1 MKKSVSKFKL
11 ILALFVAML
20 IGAVTVQAQTTY
32 DLWICGTQVTAL
44 NKDNLAVIPG
54 VTGTV
59 SYNPVTKILRLEN
72 ASITITGNV
81 NAVYSK
87 IENLTIELIGNSNT
101 INVNA
106 YSPLHFEGKPST
118 ILGGGTLTITNWAN
132 DYAICVSGGASLT
145 IKNCT
150 VNAIG
155 GKRGIT
161 GSGNQGT
168 LSIENATVT
177 AKGTSEGSITYFA
190 NISLNGCII
199 SEPIGGRISTDVFVA
214 VRDSAG
220 NIIKNTVKIV
230 PTYDLWICSKQVTG
244 ANKNNLNTIP
254 GVTGKINYNPNTKTL
269 TLDSVTIAPQGKYS
283 AISSKL
289 DGLKIELIG
298 NNTIDMDT
306 VSASGIFLDSTSATI
321 NGNGVLNV
329 SSTKEAIVASKS
341 SLSIKNCKVN
351 SISNI
356 AGISGAYTNSSL
368 SIDNATVTAIGTSNG
383 SIIAFNGGISLTNSI
398 IVQPIGAKITGAN
411 VTDTNGTIIKT
422 EVKIIAIY
430 DLWICGT
437 QVTALN
443 KDSLA
448 VISGVTGAV
457 NYNSATKTLTLNN
470 ASLSTTGSTCCI
482 LSRINNMRID
492 VVGTNMLTANG
503 WSPIAYED
511 NNSGIIQGNGTLNA
525 INHHANDQGIYMRN
539 GSLTIKNCTI
549 NTIGGNSGIL
559 GGSGN
564 QTLTIENATISAL
577 GTNQGSIKGFKQMN
591 LNNCAIVEPAF
602 ARFNTTQKA
611 ICNASGNVIKDT
623 IKIVPVTTYALLI
636 CGVQVTD
643 FNKDSLNIIP
653 GVTAGT
659 INYAP
664 ATKTLT
670 LNNASMSTTSSTAC
684 IYSITDSL
692 IIEIIGNNTLNGNGW
707 SPISCDSN
715 NSCFIQGNGT
725 LNINNSSNNGGIFM
739 RNGSLSIKN
748 CTLNVIAGNHGIS
761 GSSGEKTLTIDNAT
775 VLAKGTNGGSILG
788 FKQINLV
795 NSAIIQPAGAIFNDT
810 AKAICDTLGV
820 IIKDTV
826 KITPFYYL
834 KICGVQVNATNKD
847 SLAVIPGVT
856 GTVNYNPTTKT
867 LRLENTTITIT
878 GNVNAIHSAT
888 DGLTIELIGN
898 NTVTSNGWSAIEFD
912 GKSGTILGNGT
923 LTVTNHANGYGIY
936 ASSGASLTI
945 KNCTLNVAGGKRGI
959 TGSGNQG
966 TLGFENATVTASDAS
981 EGSITR
987 FSDIYFNDCAISEPF
1002 GAYIGAV
1009 TATPSPIPVL
1019 YVLDNK
1025 SNIITDTVK
1034 IVPAYDLYISTIQV
1048 TIANK
1053 DSLAVIPGIT
1063 GKVTYNPSTKTLRLE
1078 NASITTDSALLLLP
1092 YYSFNLLC
1100 IYSLID
1106 SLKIEVVGNN
1116 NLSSD
1121 KSFAICL
1128 EKFTT
1133 IEGSGTLN
1141 IYNSAIENG
1150 ISMTD
1155 ASLNIKN
1162 CTLNITANNR
1172 GIFCLSDE
1180 KTLTID
1186 NATISAK
1193 GTHNGSISGFKQIN
1207 FVNSAII
1214 QPAGA
1219 MFNDT
1224 VKAICDT
1231 SGNVIKDTIKIV
1243 PAYDLKVCGVQV
1255 NDANKDSLGV
1265 ISGVTGTV
1273 TYNPTTKTLTLNDA
1287 TITSSTEAQAIESNI
1302 EGLTVDLKGNNDV
1315 SSSTWSTMRFN
1326 KSGTIMGSGTLN
1338 VSHTTGGWALYSNCT
1353 SLTIKSCT
1361 VNAISG
1367 NRAITGNSNGMLT
1380 INNATITAKGTGGS
1394 ITHFS
1399 SIILDSCA
1407 IFDPIGGRINK
1418 GSDSFNAIRD
1428 SADSV
1433 ITDTVKILP
1442 ATVYNLH
1449 ICGVQV
1455 TSLNKNNLNAISGIS
1470 AGTVSYNSDNK
1481 TLTLN
1486 GVTMS
1491 TTGNTCCILSRID
1504 SMIIEVVGTNNLTTN
1519 AWSPISYEDDNSGII
1534 QGNGT
1539 LNAINHH
1546 ANDQGIYMRNGSL
1559 TIKNCTIN
1567 TIGGNSGILG
1577 GSGNQTL
1584 TIENATILALGANQ
1598 GSIFGFKQINLNNCA
1613 IVEPAFARFNTTQ
1626 KAICDTLSNVIKDT
1640 VKIVPTYDLKVC
1652 GVQVNNANKDSLGVI
1667 SGVTGTVTY
1676 NPTSKTLTLNN
1687 ATITSSTEAQ
1697 AIESN
1702 IEGLIVDLKGN
1713 NDVSSSTWSTMRFNK
1728 SGTIMGSGTLN
1739 VSHTTGGWALYSNC
1753 TSLTIKSCTVNAI
1766 SGNRAITGNSNGMLT
1781 INNATVTAKG
1791 TGGSITHFSSII
1803 LDSCA
1808 IFEPIGGRINKGSDS
1823 FNAVRDSTDSVITDT
1838 VKIAPATVYNLHI
1851 CGVQVT
1857 SLNKNNLS
1865 AIPGVSAG
1873 TVNYSPNTKTLSLNG
1888 VTMSTTGNTCC
1899 ILSRIDSM
1907 IIEVVGTN
1915 NLTTNAWSPI
1925 SYEDDNSGII
1935 QGNGTLNAIN
1945 HHAND
1950 QGIYMRNGSLTI
1962 KNCTINTIGGNSGI
1976 LGGSGN
1982 QTLTIENATIL
1993 ALGANQGS
2001 IFGFKQ
2007 INLNNC
2013 AIVEPAFAR
2022 FNTTQK
2028 AICDTLSNVI
2038 KDTVKIVPTYD
2049 LKVCGVQVNDANKDS
2064 LAVISGV
2071 SGKVSYNPGIKT
2083 LRLENATINAS
2094 TSIGILSKIEGLTI
2108 DLIGNN
2114 AVNNNAN
2121 LSTIQFDGKSGTIL
2135 GGGTLSVTNQ
2145 ANDFAIFASDSASL
2159 TIKNCTINAIGGN
2172 RGITG
2177 NGNSPFTIQ
2186 NATVTAKGTGGSIT
2200 HFSSIIL
2207 DSCAIFEPIGGRV
2220 SKGTNTYYSVH
2231 NLADSVIT
2239 DTIKILPATVY
2250 NLQICGVQVTSLNKN
2265 NLSAIPGVSAGTV
2278 SYNSDNKTLA
2288 LNGATMSTTGNTCC
2302 ILSRIDSM
2310 KIDVVGTNNLMGN
2323 GWSPISFEGDNSG
2336 TIEGSGTLN
2345 INNSADNGGIF
2356 IRNGLLNIKNCTLN
2370 VTAGDRGISSPSG
2383 EKTLTF
2389 DRATVSATG
2398 TNGGSIVGFKQI
2410 DFINCDIIQPED
2422 AMFNDTVKAI
2432 CDASG
2437 NIIKTEV
2444 KIAPTYIIT
2453 FAAPENG
2460 TLTVKLNNADI
2471 ISGDKVFMG
2480 SEITI
2485 TATPD
2490 ANYKLKTLTVNGTAF
2505 ESGNTHSVV
2514 ADVNIMAEFEKED
2527 GIEEI
2532 DAQDITLYPN
2542 PVKDILFIETE
2553 EAIKAVHIYNV
2564 QGAVVVESIGDIR
2577 EINLAHLPAGIY
2589 TLRVEIGKTV
2599 STLRIIKN

>member
-1380 INNATITAKGTGGS
+1380 INNAT
-1394 ITHFS
+1394 
-1399 SIILDSCA
+1399 
-1407 IFDPIGGRINK
+1407 
-1418 GSDSFNAIRD
+1418 
-1428 SADSV
+1428 
-1433 ITDTVKILP
+1433 
-1442 ATVYNLH
+1442 
-1449 ICGVQV
+1449 
-1455 TSLNKNNLNAISGIS
+1455 
-1470 AGTVSYNSDNK
+1470 
-1481 TLTLN
+1481 
-1486 GVTMS
+1486 
-1491 TTGNTCCILSRID
+1491 
-1504 SMIIEVVGTNNLTTN
+1504 
-1519 AWSPISYEDDNSGII
+1519 
-1534 QGNGT
+1534 
-1539 LNAINHH
+1539 
-1546 ANDQGIYMRNGSL
+1546 
-1559 TIKNCTIN
+1559 
-1567 TIGGNSGILG
+1567 
-1577 GSGNQTL
+1577 
-1584 TIENATILALGANQ
+1584 
-1598 GSIFGFKQINLNNCA
+1598 
-1613 IVEPAFARFNTTQ
+1613 
-1626 KAICDTLSNVIKDT
+1626 
-1640 VKIVPTYDLKVC
+1640 
-1652 GVQVNNANKDSLGVI
+1652 
-1667 SGVTGTVTY
+1667 
-1676 NPTSKTLTLNN
+1676 
-1687 ATITSSTEAQ
+1687 
-1697 AIESN
+1697 
-1702 IEGLIVDLKGN
+1702 
-1713 NDVSSSTWSTMRFNK
+1713 
-1728 SGTIMGSGTLN
+1728 
-1739 VSHTTGGWALYSNC
+1739 
-1753 TSLTIKSCTVNAI
+1753 
-1766 SGNRAITGNSNGMLT
+1766 
-1781 INNATVTAKG
+1781 VTAKG